1 MLLHSSSVVA
11 KHGLLDG
18 VGDGVGEP
26 DGVAV
31 GVPPAIEKV
40 NVHFLPAAPG
50 SLSGTLGATLVSLN
64 W

>member
-1 MLLHSSSVVA
+1 MA